1 VEERLGRVSG
11 KMPVAKA
18 LRYLLNHW
26 DGLGVFLDDGRVEID
41 SNSIERRHRVVAT
54 VRRNSLFAGSDAG
67 ARSWAIF
74 TSLIQT
80 ARLTDVLERM
90 ASGAVK
96 TNEYDRLLP
105 WNWKVEH
112 AEGRARRRSPLIP
125 SGTTRLGLHPRATPS
140 LPQRG
145 ALLTLTQNRLDRVTW
160 IGHIM
165 CHRHAPV

>member
-1 VEERLGRVSG
+1 MEERLGRVSG

-41 SNSIERRHRVVAT
+41 SNSIEHRHRVVAT

-80 ARLTDVLERM
+80 ARLNDVDPVAWLTDVLERM
-90 ASGAVK
+90 APGAAK
-96 TNEYDRLLP
+96 DNELDRLLP
-105 WNWKVEH
+105 WNWKAKH
-112 AEGRARRRSPLIP
+112 AAAAS
-125 SGTTRLGLHPRATPS
+125 
-140 LPQRG
+140 
-145 ALLTLTQNRLDRVTW
+145 
-160 IGHIM
+160 
-165 CHRHAPV
+165 

>member
-1 VEERLGRVSG
+1 MSG

-26 DGLGVFLDDGRVEID
+26 DGLGVFLDDGGVEID

-54 VRRNSLFAGSDAG
+54 VRWNSLFAGSDAG
-67 ARSWAIF
+67 RGPGHLHLAHPDRAST
-74 TSLIQT
+74 TSSRP
-80 ARLTDVLERM
+80 AWLTDVLERM

-96 TNEYDRLLP
+96 TNELDRLLP
-105 WNWKVEH
+105 WNWKAEH
-112 AEGRARRRSPLIP
+112 AAQPPDPLPAPHASAFILAR
-125 SGTTRLGLHPRATPS
+125 HPA
-140 LPQRG
+140 LPQRR